1 MSKLSS
7 WRHLLIGA
15 AALTGL
21 LFTGAGTVTAQS
33 ATPAVAA
40 GSLSIIVVDVSALMR
55 DSKAAKSIAQ
65 QMEQFHNGFT
75 KDLQKQ
81 EGDLRAAKEEIDRQ
95 RTILAPDVLN
105 ERVKDFQ
112 QKYVELERNSQ
123 AKRDVLAR
131 TNQTAMKQVVDKML
145 LIVSDIATER
155 KANIVLPKSEVVLV
169 DKGLDVT
176 DETMKR
182 LDQALPAV
190 TVKLEAAAPMA
201 ANQPSSSAPAAP
213 AQAASKKNS
222 SSSKKQ

>member
-1 MSKLSS
+1 MSKISS
-7 WRHLLIGA
+7 WRVLIGT
-15 AALTGL
+15 ALVTGFL
-21 LFTGAGTVTAQS
+21 VTADAGMAS
-33 ATPAVAA
+33 AQTALAA
-40 GSLSIIVVDVSALMR
+40 TSPLSIIVVDVNALMR

-95 RTILAPDVLN
+95 RTILAPDALN

-112 QKYVELERNSQ
+112 QKYMELDRNSQ
-123 AKRDVLAR
+123 AKRDILAR

-145 LIVSDIATER
+145 QIVSDIATER

-190 TVKLEAAAPMA
+190 AVKLESAPMA
-201 ANQPSSSAPAAP
+201 SNQSAPAA
-213 AQAASKKNS
+213 QTASKKSGS
-222 SSSKKQ
+222 SSSNKKQ

>member
-7 WRHLLIGA
+7 WRRLLIGTA
-15 AALTGL
+15 AVTGL
-21 LFTGAGTVTAQS
+21 LLTGAGTVTAQS
-33 ATPAVAA
+33 ATPAAA

-112 QKYVELERNSQ
+112 QKYMDLERNSQ

-145 LIVSDIATER
+145 QIVSDIATER

-169 DKGLDVT
+169 D
-176 DETMKR
+176 
-182 LDQALPAV
+182 
-190 TVKLEAAAPMA
+190 
-201 ANQPSSSAPAAP
+201 
-213 AQAASKKNS
+213 
-222 SSSKKQ
+222 

>member
-7 WRHLLIGA
+7 WRLLIGA
-15 AALTGL
+15 AAITGL
-21 LFTGAGTVTAQS
+21 LVASGAGAASAQ
-33 ATPAVAA
+33 AVPAAA
-40 GSLSIIVVDVSALMR
+40 SSLSIIVVDVNALMR

-95 RTILAPDVLN
+95 RTILAPEAFN

-112 QKYVELERNSQ
+112 QKYMDLDRNSQ
-123 AKRDVLAR
+123 AKRDILAR

-145 LIVSDIATER
+145 QIVSDIATER

-190 TVKLEAAAPMA
+190 TVKLESAVPMA
-201 ANQPSSSAPAAP
+201 ANQSGTPATP
-213 AQAASKKNS
+213 AASKKSGNS
-222 SSSKKQ
+222 TKKQ